1 MKDLHACLSRAVLC
15 AAVVN
20 VAPAPS
26 VSAQAGSR
34 VYQPT
39 KGPEAAAAD
48 HADRH
53 VYPADVR
60 DQPQLH
66 AKDMVVWAGILK
78 AHGVKEADAA
88 ATLVM
93 TVEHRYY
100 DWIED
105 FSQAPERYFLSP
117 RGEGTFQ
124 ASWSMPL
131 AQSQR
136 MSRDIHDGDMVIAYG
151 HPVAAAEGRVADM
164 NPTEY
169 VRIIRRRLYTD
180 EALSY
185 GRAKK

>member
-1 MKDLHACLSRAVLC
+1 MKPLHACLARAVLC

-20 VAPAPS
+20 VAPAPP

-39 KGPEAAAAD
+39 KGREVAAAE

-78 AHGVKEADAA
+78 SHEVTEADGA

-105 FSQAPERYFLSP
+105 FSPAPERYFLSP
-117 RGEGTFQ
+117 RGEGIFQ
-124 ASWSMPL
+124 ASWSMPR
-131 AQSQR
+131 AQFQR
-136 MSRDIHDGDMVIAYG
+136 MSRDLHDGDMVIAYG

-169 VRIIRRRLYTD
+169 ARIIGRRLYTD
-180 EALSY
+180 QALNY
-185 GRAKK
+185 GRTKK

>member
-105 FSQAPERYFLSP
+105 FSQAPDGISSRRAARAPSRHPGRCLWRSP
-117 RGEGTFQ
+117 NGCLGTSTT
-124 ASWSMPL
+124 ATW
-131 AQSQR
+131 
-136 MSRDIHDGDMVIAYG
+136 
-151 HPVAAAEGRVADM
+151 
-164 NPTEY
+164 
-169 VRIIRRRLYTD
+169 
-180 EALSY
+180 
-185 GRAKK
+185 